1 MNLENLDRDELLNLR
16 DLINK
21 VLEQPKPVVK
31 DLEYMINDIMEEF
44 DFDKVERAM
53 DALNWRWRGQIPSIE
68 DLREEAERLLRGAA
82 ASRLGAYK
90 DSHHEVASVY
100 ATGGFEAKAWCDE
113 SKTKIIGLQ
122 LDFIVTSW
130 DSSID

>member
-1 MNLENLDRDELLNLR
+1 MNLENLDRDELLTLQQ
-16 DLINK
+16 LINK
-21 VLEQPKPVVK
+21 ALEQPEPVVK
-31 DLEYMINDIMEEF
+31 DLDYMIKDIMDEF
-44 DFDKVERAM
+44 DFDVVERAM
-53 DALNWRWRGQIPSIE
+53 DALDWKWRGEAPTIY

-82 ASRLGAYK
+82 ANRLGAYK

-122 LDFIVTSW
+122 LDFMVTSW